1 MKKERIEYSSP
12 VDALVAVAKRLS
24 IYEDR
29 YGMTSEDFFDSFEKG
44 KEEDSVDFVQWANDY
59 QHYLA
64 IRFEIEKHLRH
75 VA

>member
-1 MKKERIEYSSP
+1 MKKERTEYSSP

-24 IYEDR
+24 IYEER
-29 YGMTSEDFFDSFEKG
+29 YGRTSEDFFDSFEKG
-44 KEEDSVDFVQWANDY
+44 KEEDLVDFVQWANDY

-64 IRFEIEKHLRH
+64 IRFEIEKHLLH